1 MTLEESKSLSPGP
14 VPSHIAIIMDGNGR
28 WAQQRGL
35 PRLHGHAEG
44 AKAVRKVVTAAREV
58 GVKAL
63 TLYAFSAQNWA
74 RPPKEIEGLMQ
85 QLFDYLYEERKTML
99 DNDIRLRSIGSIS
112 KLPEHVRKRQEQI
125 EQETE
130 HCKEMTLTLALSYGG
145 REEILQATQAIAAK
159 VAAGELSVDELDEA
173 CLDRHLYTAH
183 LPELDLVIRT
193 SGEIRL
199 SNFLLWQSAYS
210 EFIFMNDFWPD
221 FGKPQLFEA
230 IEIYRKRKRRFGQ
243 TDAQISEAATS

>member
-1 MTLEESKSLSPGP
+1 MTTEDSKPLSPGP

-35 PRLHGHAEG
+35 PRLQGHAEG

-85 QLFDYLYEERKTML
+85 QLFDYLYEERQTML
-99 DNDIRLRSIGSIS
+99 DNEIRLRSIGSITE
-112 KLPEHVRKRQEQI
+112 LPDHVRKRQKQI
-125 EQETE
+125 ENETK
-130 HCKEMTLTLALSYGG
+130 HCKQMVLTLALSYGG
-145 REEILQATQAIAAK
+145 REEILQATQAIASK
-159 VAAGELSVDELDEA
+159 VASGDLLVDDIDEA
-173 CLDRHLYTAH
+173 CVGRHLYTSH
-183 LPELDLVIRT
+183 LPDLDLVIRT

-199 SNFLLWQSAYS
+199 SNFLLWQAAYS
-210 EFIFMNDFWPD
+210 EFIFMEEYWPD
-221 FGKPQLFEA
+221 FGEQQLFKA
-230 IEIYRKRKRRFGQ
+230 IEMYRKRKRRFGQ
-243 TDAQISEAATS
+243 TDAQISEAVSS